1 MATTNKPSH
10 TGRNVLLIILAVVI
24 LATAITFLIFN
35 YTYSEGS
42 RAGVVVKFS
51 KRGYVLKTYEGEL
64 NMGGMGNIP
73 NTAQMNMMWSFSVK
87 DQAVADTLMHLEGR
101 KVSLHYKEK
110 IKNMPWQ
117 GETKYFVDGVEVI
130 KE

>member
-1 MATTNKPSH
+1 MAETKPSSN
-10 TGRNVLLIILAVVI
+10 TGRKILLIILSVLIIGTV
-24 LATAITFLIFN
+24 ITFFVFN

-42 RAGVVVKFS
+42 RAGVVIKFS

-73 NTAQMNMMWSFSVK
+73 NTAQMNMIWNFSVR
-87 DQAVADTLMHLEGR
+87 DQATADKLMTLEGR
-101 KVSLHYKEK
+101 KVSLHYKEI

-117 GETKYFVDGVEVI
+117 GETSYFVDGVEEI

>member
-1 MATTNKPSH
+1 MAETKPSSN
-10 TGRNVLLIILAVVI
+10 TGRKILLIILSVLI
-24 LATAITFLIFN
+24 IGTGITFFVCN

-42 RAGVVVKFS
+42 RAGVVIKFS

-73 NTAQMNMMWSFSVK
+73 NTAQMNMMWSFSVR
-87 DQAVADTLMHLEGR
+87 DQVTADKLMTLEGR
-101 KVSLHYKEK
+101 KVSLHYKEI

-117 GETKYFVDGVEVI
+117 GETSYFVDGVEEI